1 MKHFRIFHA
10 LTNVKEEYIQ
20 EAAPPGKPKRQW
32 WKAGA
37 GLAACLCLVAALV
50 TVPFGGRGSCE
61 NEPPGWEY
69 SLTASPDGQ
78 SVYFCYE
85 DVVYRHTP
93 GDKHPTK
100 LTEYIGVD
108 VPAEFNGTFRQTETG
123 FYCIDQDTGDVY
135 RVEGTQL
142 FHLGTIPVNENVIRQ
157 FQFISYEND
166 TIYWSCREHYDDPE
180 YVVYATECI
189 GSQTLR
195 LFSTPAFGYSEISY
209 REHMVDGS
217 IYFMAKGGILQ
228 RYDLETREVSVV
240 YNHFWSMKA
249 EPWEWY
255 FFEDFVL
262 CRCIQ
267 YAPNQEGTHDQV
279 GHPFYVLPYDG
290 SDAYFLTDCTN
301 YHAAPLYAED
311 TLYYLTILD
320 VSAPQRDILPVACD
334 PVTGDLTPLAD
345 QELGEHVFNIALCG
359 RDLYYTADYDLWCYD
374 LTSGQPTRILDW
386 KD

>member
-10 LTNVKEEYIQ
+10 LTIVKEEYIQ

-69 SLTASPDGQ
+69 SLTASPDGEY
-78 SVYFCYE
+78 VYFCYE
-85 DVVYRHTP
+85 DAVYRHTP
-93 GDKHPTK
+93 GNKHPTK
-100 LTEYIGVD
+100 LNEYIGID

-123 FYCIDQDTGDVY
+123 FYCIDQDTGAVY

-142 FHLGTIPVNENVIRQ
+142 FHLGTIPVNKTVIRQ

-180 YVVYATECI
+180 YVVYATDCI

-209 REHMVDGS
+209 REHMADGS

-262 CRCIQ
+262 CDCIQ
-267 YAPNQEGTHDQV
+267 YAANDQGTHDQV

-290 SDAYFLTDCTN
+290 SDAWYLTDCTN
-301 YHAAPLYAED
+301 YNADPVYIRD
-311 TLYYLTILD
+311 TLYYQTILD
-320 VSAPQRDILPVACD
+320 VYASQRDILPVACD
-334 PVTGDLTPLAD
+334 PITGELTTLAEE
-345 QELGEHVFNIALCG
+345 ELAEYVDSIAIVNG
-359 RDLYYTADYDLWCYD
+359 GLYYTTDYDLWYYD
-374 LTSGQPTRILDW
+374 FDTANSTCVLTWEG
-386 KD
+386 